1 MIDEK
6 DQDQRRAALKGTA
19 AKRVALDYEDMRN
32 VMGTRAGRRTVFR
45 ILDSTGLTSQSFTG
59 NSETF
64 FREGKRSIGILLHNE
79 LQDICPDLY
88 TLMQTENR
96 KKES

>member
-1 MIDEK
+1 MLDEQ
-6 DQDQRRAALKGTA
+6 DQDQRRSNLKVTA
-19 AKRVALDYEDMRN
+19 AKRVAGDYEDLRN
-32 VMGTRAGRRTVFR
+32 VMGSRAGRRTIFR
-45 ILDSTGLTSQSFTG
+45 ILESTGLTMQSFTG

-88 TLMQTENR
+88 TTMQTENR